1 MYYFLTTIFATSSLA
16 TTFTTTT
23 NYALLQLHV
32 TTFTPEITTYS
43 NTSTRTY
50 ILILL

>member
-1 MYYFLTTIFATSSLA
+1 MYYFLTTISATSSLA

-23 NYALLQLHV
+23 NYALLPLS
-32 TTFTPEITTYS
+32 TFTPEITTYT
-43 NTSTRTY
+43 NTSTSTY